1 MGKAIKKVFLESW
14 HGLCTFHIMQNAVKH
29 VAELED
35 EESSNSP
42 KQTAEDNKEERSIL
56 ADFSA
61 CMFEYEDEETFEQA
75 FSTIRAKAS
84 KQSWL
89 DSIYK
94 VKEKWAECYMKDVFT
109 LGMRSTQLSESVNSE
124 LRGISNL
131 ILISFDFFNILK
143 GWWKIKEKMS

>member
-1 MGKAIKKVFLESW
+1 
-14 HGLCTFHIMQNAVKH
+14 MQNAVKH

-42 KQTAEDNKEERSIL
+42 KQTAEDNEEERSIL
-56 ADFSA
+56 TDFSA